1 MGSFV
6 DTVRHISHR
15 AFHELYLLCSHEGEQ
30 KIISDNANRWDGI
43 KAAHAAAAL
52 FWCFGAQRRIKRQ
65 LRVLCFFFFFLLTK
79 TEI

>member
-6 DTVRHISHR
+6 DTARHISHR
-15 AFHELYLLCSHEGEQ
+15 AFHELYGLCSHEREQ

-52 FWCFGAQRRIKRQ
+52 FCFGVTFCPKTNKETAQS
-65 LRVLCFFFFFLLTK
+65 VVFLSSSSSS
-79 TEI
+79 